1 MVCVLQLRRDDSVLG
16 DQEGCGWEEECWR
29 GVDGEVAYL
38 DDDKLGDLAKEGC
51 VCDVGIDNSGA
62 DLKVN
67 AEQTESECRIQN
79 DAGINLKSVQFY

>member
-1 MVCVLQLRRDDSVLG
+1 MVCVLQLRHDDGVLG
-16 DQEGCGWEEECWR
+16 DQEGCGREEECWW

-38 DDDKLGDLAKEGC
+38 DDDKLGDLAKEAC

-67 AEQTESECRIQN
+67 AEQTESE
-79 DAGINLKSVQFY
+79 